1 MRFAMREAVQTI
13 QLLVAPVVM
22 VSACGLL
29 CLALYNRLAAVVG
42 RLRAMAKEEVDT
54 LARLSLAGAEP
65 GKKTPERRLR
75 ARVTTLEEQVDH
87 VMSRARLIRAALT
100 CLLSA
105 VLCMLVCSLA
115 LGLSVVARA
124 FATVALGAFFAG
136 VLVMIAGVILAL
148 GELRIALV
156 PAALEHEAVEPPEAG

>member
-1 MRFAMREAVQTI
+1 MREAVQTI

-54 LARLSLAGAEP
+54 LARLSLSGAEP

-75 ARVTTLEEQVDH
+75 ARVMTLEEQVEH
-87 VMSRARLIRAALT
+87 VMSRARLIRAALV

-115 LGLSVVARA
+115 LGLSVLAHF
-124 FATVALGAFFAG
+124 FATVALVAFFVG
-136 VLVMIAGVILAL
+136 VLVMVGGVVLAL

-156 PAALEHEAVEPPEAG
+156 PAALEHEAVEPPEAPAS